1 MKFIAFLAALFSV
14 LLQSHTAFANPA
26 LARAISSSVSS
37 SSAGARVGSRAT
49 SSTRMFERLPSSGH
63 ASGLQNFQ
71 NLLNSSPELGIA
83 LAGRAYLEDDSV
95 RDFFDE
101 HGLGDQIKEFASIG
115 NSSLSYQFVRA
126 CDGHGSAQSFLVN
139 SVASIASRLK
149 NHGRGNTPEDLAQS
163 FWVKFA
169 SICKNFSVQSDRATY
184 SMIKRIL
191 TNEATDSYR
200 RADASNY
207 LSDQISLLDEF
218 SLYRD
223 MIVLPPSSASSALN
237 TKQVLSALS
246 LLLSDKEKQA
256 LSLVVMG
263 YSYEEVASLMEV
275 KQSRVKDLVKD
286 ARRKARSLRPFL

>member
-1 MKFIAFLAALFSV
+1 MKYIAFLAAVFSV

-37 SSAGARVGSRAT
+37 GSAGARVASRAT
-49 SSTRMFERLPSSGH
+49 ASTRMFESLSRSGH

-71 NLLNSSPELGIA
+71 NVLSSSPELGVA

-115 NSSLSYQFVRA
+115 NNSLSYQFVRA
-126 CDGHGSAQSFLVN
+126 CDGHGAAQSFLAN
-139 SVASIASRLK
+139 SVAGIASRLK
-149 NHGRGNTPEDLAQS
+149 SHGRGNTPEDLAQS
-163 FWVKFA
+163 FWIKFA

-191 TNEATDSYR
+191 TNNATDSYR

-207 LSDQISLLDEF
+207 LSNHISLPDEF
-218 SLYRD
+218 RLHRD
-223 MIVLPPSSASSALN
+223 TILLPPSGASSAFN
-237 TKQVLSALS
+237 MKQVLGALS
-246 LLLSDKEKQA
+246 RLLSDKEKQA

-263 YSYEEVASLMEV
+263 YSYEEAASLMEV

-286 ARRKARSLRPFL
+286 ARRKAKSLSFLL